1 MEEKSNTPNNEN
13 YENIKEYNFLDEKD
27 KLEIIKIDDRIKV
40 VENEMNQLIS
50 KIEKTE
56 IEKENIYSRFDDV
69 GKEGIKLEQK
79 YFDLKNKL
87 DIIKPETEEEKN
99 IRLKDKIEEI
109 EKISKEIDNFQKEH
123 DAIIISDMIQKPSNK
138 SKFIMDKYDKDVAYR
153 EEMKNN
159 KTKLSNLLN
168 SRNQRCENLKDE
180 LNKLKNQGSI
190 YDIVLNDCKVAYD
203 EYNKITDVYNSI
215 KKEINEIEKIISKDK
230 FNGTILY
237 DETIKLDK
245 IKLGIINK
253 GVFCLTFNHI
263 SGKTTVS
270 EYDQEGNKIILF
282 NDLSDEIENRNN
294 QFKKLEE
301 LEENP
306 PTYVYT
312 VVDII
317 LEIERESLKALLSY
331 ELVNYNNFIDSSDPE
346 YNRIN
351 KDLIKKEIINLRKK
365 IKEIEKKI
373 NDSPKH
379 EWTEVDKNALEIEKN
394 KIISSMSERT
404 KSIYLNEEKKKEID
418 KKNKLIQIENE
429 NFKNYN
435 YSKNQFKNY
444 LDSIGALKEN
454 SNMKNIA
461 MNILKKMDY

>member
-1 MEEKSNTPNNEN
+1 
-13 YENIKEYNFLDEKD
+13 
-27 KLEIIKIDDRIKV
+27 
-40 VENEMNQLIS
+40 
-50 KIEKTE
+50 
-56 IEKENIYSRFDDV
+56 
-69 GKEGIKLEQK
+69 
-79 YFDLKNKL
+79 
-87 DIIKPETEEEKN
+87 
-99 IRLKDKIEEI
+99 
-109 EKISKEIDNFQKEH
+109 
-123 DAIIISDMIQKPSNK
+123 
-138 SKFIMDKYDKDVAYR
+138 
-153 EEMKNN
+153 
-159 KTKLSNLLN
+159 
-168 SRNQRCENLKDE
+168 
-180 LNKLKNQGSI
+180 
-190 YDIVLNDCKVAYD
+190 
-203 EYNKITDVYNSI
+203 
-215 KKEINEIEKIISKDK
+215 
-230 FNGTILY
+230 
-237 DETIKLDK
+237 
-245 IKLGIINK
+245 
-253 GVFCLTFNHI
+253 
-263 SGKTTVS
+263 
-270 EYDQEGNKIILF
+270 
-282 NDLSDEIENRNN
+282 
-294 QFKKLEE
+294 LEE

-404 KSIYLNEEKKKEID
+404 RSIYLNEEKKKEID